1 MGSWYTKNNFLCKVL
16 NLNKIFKKKLLVEK
30 KKLVEKFSEKKITG
44 KTTRF
49 FVIFHFLLPILFVLT
64 LASDRAVLY
73 GIVAL
78 SISVLS
84 TKKWSSG
91 FVNGICVFQKICFK
105 VKVLKMFKISS
116 DCHIKTCQSV
126 KRRASLKVL
135 ISVF

>member
-1 MGSWYTKNNFLCKVL
+1 MQGSELKQNFQKKITCRKKKTCR
-16 NLNKIFKKKLLVEK
+16 KIFEK
-30 KKLVEKFSEKKITG
+30 KKITG

-64 LASDRAVLY
+64 LTSDRAVLY

-135 ISVF
+135 ISVFQKNLCFFYWL